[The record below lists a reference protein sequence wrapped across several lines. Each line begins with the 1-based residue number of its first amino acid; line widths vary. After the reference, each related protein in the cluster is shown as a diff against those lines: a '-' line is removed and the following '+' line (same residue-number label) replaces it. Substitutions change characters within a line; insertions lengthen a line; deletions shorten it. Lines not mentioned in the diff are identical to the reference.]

1 MSPAYS
7 KLPRVKIPK
16 GAALAD
22 EIDALNRE
30 PIRIDHVDN
39 PVCTDAQAV
48 VLAAVKTFSGYESTA
63 RAAVAAT
70 TARIPS

>member
-7 KLPRVKIPK
+7 KLLRVKIPK

-39 PVCTDAQAV
+39 PVCT
-48 VLAAVKTFSGYESTA
+48 TRRRWYSP
-63 RAAVAAT
+63 R
-70 TARIPS
+70 